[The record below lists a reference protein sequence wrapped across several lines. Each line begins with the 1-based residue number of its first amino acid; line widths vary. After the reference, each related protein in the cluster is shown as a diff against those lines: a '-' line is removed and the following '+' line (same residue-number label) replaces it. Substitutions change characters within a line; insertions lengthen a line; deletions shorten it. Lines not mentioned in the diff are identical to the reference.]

1 MFRQKMVVTPCSTRA
16 TLGKLL
22 LMTCNSKVRLFQ
34 EIDVQMKGTQTNSWT
49 KITFLNVFH
58 RCAKLKWF

>member
-34 EIDVQMKGTQTNSWT
+34 EIDVQMK
-49 KITFLNVFH
+49 
-58 RCAKLKWF
+58 